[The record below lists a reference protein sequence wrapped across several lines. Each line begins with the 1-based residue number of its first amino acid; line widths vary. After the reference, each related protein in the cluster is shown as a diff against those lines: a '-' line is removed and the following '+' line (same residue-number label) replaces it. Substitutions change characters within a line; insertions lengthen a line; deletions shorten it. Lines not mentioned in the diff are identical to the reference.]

1 MKTVKAVFKNGVFV
15 PAEPISLNEGAE
27 AIVVYVENAH
37 ENFPKWWNEIP
48 VDERKKEAL
57 KLFSEKLSVV
67 SIVDIKV
74 NVNDG
79 EMEVF
84 VLVQDEREAV
94 KPVMEAGMRV
104 YEETGVY
111 VPIQV
116 ISERRLNR
124 WKEQGN
130 KIYQSIKEG
139 VSIK

>member
-15 PAEPISLNEGAE
+15 PAEPINLNEGAE

-67 SIVDIKV
+67 STIDIKV